1 MQHFLLSWKTFTL
14 RVKPISL
21 NGQVNIQQLGLTTT
35 FCCSLVKPANNSAK
49 RNRPSLQLPFGLQL
63 PKRRRR
69 RRTAALSTD
78 RERTLQLGDSSSSS
92 EESNSSC
99 RTGFEGGGLRS
110 ASVGEALVDDVPI
123 NTVAE
128 QEAKQAE
135 QLELELLHDAVHQQV
150 PASTFFNKQ
159 VGLVGVDFIPASSRG
174 KTAQCFYCNQRVDKG
189 QVRYHF
195 AFNIRRPWRYVH
207 PDCVQMCIQDYPD
220 GQAQALGFLL
230 DAQHKY
236 NNQVEIM
243 TSVREL
249 LSHLSLDRS
258 RSTSSSSGKR

>member
-1 MQHFLLSWKTFTL
+1 ML
-14 RVKPISL
+14 RAKPISL
-21 NGQVNIQQLGLTTT
+21 DGQVNIQQLGLTTT
-35 FCCSLVKPANNSAK
+35 FCCSLVKPANNPAR
-49 RNRPSLQLPFGLQL
+49 RNRPPLQLPFGLQL
-63 PKRRRR
+63 PKRQRKRRKA
-69 RRTAALSTD
+69 TLSTG
-78 RERTLQLGDSSSSS
+78 RERILQPHDSSSSS

-99 RTGFEGGGLRS
+99 QTGLEGGGVLRS

-128 QEAKQAE
+128 QEAKRAE
-135 QLELELLHDAVHQQV
+135 QLELELLNEALLQQV

-174 KTAQCFYCNQRVDKG
+174 KTAQCFYCNQRIDKG

-207 PDCVQMCIQDYPD
+207 ADCVQMCVRDHPD
-220 GQAQALGFLL
+220 GQVQALGFLL

-236 NNQVEIM
+236 NNQAEIA

-249 LSHLSLDRS
+249 LSYMSLERAHG
-258 RSTSSSSGKR
+258 TSSSSGKR